1 MESKKKHTPENLSKH
16 IRELASSTMIPKP
29 EQVLVS
35 ILMHLHPINLVES
48 GEIEPGER
56 ITQKKMHI
64 ITIDEILRIASNI
77 HLGICKRFNN
87 IYVYNGAFWKL
98 IDTSEMK
105 LFLRDAAITIGI
117 HPMVAKH
124 YAFVEE
130 MYKQLLLTATI
141 PYLTHGSKTLINLKN
156 GTLEFSN
163 GKCKLREFRAADF
176 LTYQLDFC
184 YSPDEIPEKFNKY
197 LQEVLPE
204 TSSQHVL
211 SEYIGYIFIK
221 NDVLKLEKALL
232 LYGDGANG
240 KSVFF
245 EIINALLG
253 SDNMSSYSIQNLT
266 NENGYYRVKIANKL
280 LNYASELSTSL
291 NTTIFKQLV
300 SGEPI
305 EARSPFQEP
314 VLITDYAKLLFN
326 VNELPKDIENN
337 HAYFRR
343 LLIIPFKQTI
353 PDDKQDK
360 QLAIKIIKDELP
372 GILNWVLKG
381 LERLMIQKNF
391 SPCMES
397 DVEIESY
404 KLESDSVKMFLSD
417 YNYQKTESN
426 PISLRT
432 LYLQY
437 QQFCNEDGYRFL
449 GKKNFTR
456 RLKREGITL
465 RKQSMGM
472 MVYVDIEKIN

>member
-1 MESKKKHTPENLSKH
+1 MEGRKNHSTESLKKH
-16 IRELASSTMIPKP
+16 IRELTAKEGRPKP
-29 EQVLVS
+29 EEVLVL
-35 ILMHLHPINLVES
+35 ILQNLHPIDLAEFGDIS
-48 GEIEPGER
+48 PGEKL
-56 ITQKKMHI
+56 THKKMHI
-64 ITIDEILRIASNI
+64 ITIDEILRIAACIS
-77 HLGICKRFNN
+77 LGICKRFNN
-87 IYVYNGAFWKL
+87 IYVYNGAFWKF
-98 IDTSEMK
+98 IDTADMK

-130 MYKQLLLTATI
+130 MFKQLLLTATI
-141 PYLTHGSKTLINLKN
+141 PYLDQGSKTLINLKN

-163 GKCKLREFRAADF
+163 GKCKLREFRASDF
-176 LTYQLDFC
+176 LTYQLDFS
-184 YSPDEIPEKFNKY
+184 YNPDAIPLKFSKY
-197 LQEVLPE
+197 LEEVLPE
-204 TSSQHVL
+204 ISSQSVL
-211 SEYIGYIFIK
+211 AEYIGYIFIK
-221 NDVLKLEKALL
+221 NDILKLEKALL

-245 EIINALLG
+245 EVINALLG

-314 VLITDYAKLLFN
+314 ILITDYAKLLFN

-343 LLIIPFKQTI
+343 LLIIPFRQTI

-381 LERLMIQKNF
+381 LERLMSQKNF
-391 SPCMES
+391 SPCLES
-397 DVEIESY
+397 ELEIESY

-417 YNYQKTESN
+417 YNYQKCESN
-426 PISLRT
+426 PISLRN
-432 LYLQY
+432 LYQQY
-437 QQFCNEDGYRFL
+437 QLFCNEDGYRFL

-472 MVYVDIEKIN
+472 MVYVDIDTLI